1 VSKVVDYLRS
11 LSLKEL
17 EVKQPRR
24 YVFEVSPDKL
34 RDVISGVIKVSP
46 QTYVSAISG
55 VDYINEGVIEVNY
68 CLWVIE
74 DNVMVVL
81 KVRVPRDSPKVPTIY
96 DLIPGALNSELE
108 AYDLVGVVFEGNDK
122 LRRGFLTPPEIAS
135 QNVFPLRKDFK
146 V

>member
-1 VSKVVDYLRS
+1 MSKVVEYLRS
-11 LSLKEL
+11 LGLKEL

-24 YVFEVSPDKL
+24 YVFEVSPEKL
-34 RDVISGVIKVSP
+34 REVIAGVLKVSP

-55 VDYINEGVIEVNY
+55 IDYVGEGVIEVNY
-68 CLWVIE
+68 LLWVIE
-74 DNVMVVL
+74 DKVMVVI
-81 KVRVPRDSPKVPTIY
+81 KVRVPRESPKVPTIY

-108 AYDLVGVVFEGNDK
+108 VYDLLGVVFEGNDK

-135 QNVFPLRKDFK
+135 QNIFPLRKDFK